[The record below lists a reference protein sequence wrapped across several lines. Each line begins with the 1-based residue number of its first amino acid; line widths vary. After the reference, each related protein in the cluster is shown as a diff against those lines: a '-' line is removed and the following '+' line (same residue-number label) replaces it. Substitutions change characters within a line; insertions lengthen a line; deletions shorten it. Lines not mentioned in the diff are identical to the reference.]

1 MKKVLIIDNNQE
13 SSLELKRFLE
23 VRDYAPIIVDN
34 VDCCINC
41 EIRPVGRYAPIIVNT
56 VDEGLANINGSKNL
70 KVVLLNVAFSERR
83 GLEALEKI
91 KREHPEV
98 IVIVIGAGAETA
110 RKAVRLGALDV
121 APKTLNLEEIHWMLD
136 RAFCRLY
143 ARDKIFPIVT
153 GEASKDRS
161 HLVGE
166 SKPMVELSKKIGG
179 TYRET
184 SPVLIAGE
192 TGTGKG
198 LVARLI
204 HEESERAAAPFISID
219 CGAVPDELRESE
231 LFGYEDGAFTGAK
244 SEGKLGRFELAD
256 GGTLFLDEVSNM
268 TPALQA
274 TLLDVLQTQE
284 IQRLG
289 GTQTHKID
297 VRLISATNQD
307 LTQMVANGKFREDL
321 FYRLK
326 GYQISLAPLRERKED
341 ISLLVPHFLQQD
353 QDKED
358 RPMPGISEKVM
369 ELLEGYNWPGNVREL
384 ENCIKS
390 AAVSSQGE
398 VILPEDLPQEIRVGG
413 KDRMTEGSVRE
424 IRSLKTSE
432 TSMYENL
439 FDLSVVVFCQF
450 ISGEESLTEAQ
461 ITSWSKRL
469 SHYARRSADG
479 AKHEIHSWTQA
490 WKNGLITSA
499 GLLTDIAKVVK
510 TAVTR
515 LSEVRYGADFK
526 RTVKPISIEGRTLAG
541 SLIAVLQEVVKE
553 YGDDREKVAR
563 VLQMDPKKLDGWL
576 DPEKNVACETYKK
589 PSRTLKPF
597 PDKEVESLLTKP
609 IDYFVTEQFSRAE
622 WRAKSQSEQIRTVHL
637 ALKSVSGRLGGDHS
651 CIYFGGM
658 TFDQIQKQVYRR
670 ASHLYSDETEAAEAL
685 DVDVRT
691 FRKHGAISES
701 GEAFRDHYTLF

>member
-1 MKKVLIIDNNQE
+1 MKKVLIIDNNPE
-13 SSLELKRFLE
+13 SSLELERFLKE
-23 VRDYAPIIVDN
+23 GPIIEDVDGS
-34 VDCCINC
+34 VDCCIKC
-41 EIRPVGRYAPIIVNT
+41 DIRPVGRYMPILVDT
-56 VDEGLANINGSKNL
+56 VDDGLEKIKESEGP
-70 KVVLLNVAFSERR
+70 KVVLLNVAF
-83 GLEALEKI
+83 LDALKKI
-91 KREHPEV
+91 KREYRV
-98 IVIVIGAGAETA
+98 IVIMIGASAETTREA
-110 RKAVRLGALDV
+110 MRLGALDV
-121 APKTLNLEEIHWMLD
+121 APKTLNMEDIHWMLD

-143 ARDKIFPIVT
+143 ARDKIFSIVT
-153 GEASKDRS
+153 EEASKDRS

-166 SKPMVELSKKIGG
+166 SKPMLELNKKIGG
-179 TYRET
+179 AYRET

-204 HEESERAAAPFISID
+204 HEESERAAAPFIAID

-231 LFGYEDGAFTGAK
+231 LFGYEGGAFTGAK

-289 GTQTHKID
+289 GTQIRKID
-297 VRLISATNQD
+297 VRLIAATNQD
-307 LTQMVANGKFREDL
+307 LAQMVANGKFREDL

-326 GYQISLAPLRERKED
+326 GYEIALAPLRERKED
-341 ISLLVPHFLQQD
+341 IPLLVPHFLQHV

-358 RPMPGISEKVM
+358 RSMPGISEKVM
-369 ELLEGYNWPGNVREL
+369 KLLEGYNWPGNVREL

-390 AAVSSQGE
+390 AAVNSQGE

-413 KDRMTEGSVRE
+413 RRHITEESVPE

-432 TSMYENL
+432 TSIYENL
-439 FDLSVVVFCQF
+439 FDLPVMVFCQL
-450 ISGEESLTEAQ
+450 ISGEENITEAQ
-461 ITSWSKRL
+461 ITNWSKRL
-469 SHYARRSADG
+469 SHYARRSVAS
-479 AKHEIHSWTQA
+479 ARHEIHSWTQA

-499 GLLTDIAKVVK
+499 SLLTDIATVVK
-510 TAVTR
+510 IADTR

-526 RTVKPISIEGRTLAG
+526 RTAKPISIEGRTLTG
-541 SLIAVLQEVVKE
+541 SLIAVLHEVVKE
-553 YGDDREKVAR
+553 YGDDREKAAR

-576 DPEKNVACETYKK
+576 DPEKNVERETYKK

-622 WRAKSQSEQIRTVHL
+622 WRAKSQYEQIRTVHL
-637 ALKSVSGRLGGDHS
+637 ALKSVVGRLVGDPG

-658 TFDQIQKQVYRR
+658 TFEQIQKQVYRR
-670 ASHLYSDETEAAEAL
+670 AAYLYNDETEAAEAL

-691 FRKHGAISES
+691 FRKHWSISES
-701 GEAFRDHYTLF
+701 GKAFPEHYTLF